1 MKLEL
6 IGIEG
11 LPEFEPGAD
20 IAALVADATS
30 RVGERLGRG
39 DVVVITQ
46 KIVSKAEGR
55 LVALRDVVPSP
66 FASAWGKEHGQ
77 DPRLVE
83 LVLRESR
90 RIVRMDRGLLI
101 AETHHGFVCANAGVD
116 ISNVSGGEVAALLPQ
131 DPDASA
137 RRIRDALVERAG
149 VELAVVITDTFG
161 RAFREGLAN
170 VAIGVAGLLP
180 LRSYVDATD
189 PAGLSLKATIQAVAD
204 ELASACGLVARKL
217 NRIPAVI
224 VRGLSYDPGEGSIRD
239 LLRAPARDLFR

>member
-20 IAALVADATS
+20 VAALVADGTS
-30 RVGERLGRG
+30 RAGERLGRG

-66 FASAWGKEHGQ
+66 FASAWGAEHAQ

-90 RIVRMDRGLLI
+90 RIVRMDRGLII

-116 ISNVSGGEVAALLPQ
+116 ISNVAGGEIAALLPR

-137 RRIRDALVERAG
+137 RR
-149 VELAVVITDTFG
+149 
-161 RAFREGLAN
+161 N
-170 VAIGVAGLLP
+170 
-180 LRSYVDATD
+180 ATD
-189 PAGLSLKATIQAVAD
+189 PTGLSLKATVQAVAD
-204 ELASACGLVARKL
+204 ELAAACGLVARKL
-217 NRIPAVI
+217 NRIPVVI
-224 VRGLSYDPGEGSIRD
+224 ARGLSYEAGDGSIREV
-239 LLRAPARDLFR
+239 LRAPERDLFR

>member
-6 IGIEG
+6 FGIEG

-20 IAALVADATS
+20 IAAIVADGTTRA
-30 RVGERLGRG
+30 GERLRSG

-55 LVALRDVVPSP
+55 LVALRDVTPSA
-66 FASAWGKEHGQ
+66 FALAWGGAHAC

-90 RIVRMDRGLLI
+90 RIVRMDHGVLI

-116 ISNVSGGEVAALLPQ
+116 VSNVAGGEVAALLPEH
-131 DPDASA
+131 PDASA
-137 RRIRDALVERAG
+137 RRIRDALVARAG
-149 VELAVVITDTFG
+149 AEIAVVITDTFG
-161 RAFREGLAN
+161 RPFREGLAN

-180 LRSYVDATD
+180 MKSYVDARD
-189 PAGLSLKATIQAVAD
+189 PAGLTLKATLQAVAD
-204 ELASACGLVARKL
+204 ELAAASGLVARKL
-217 NRIPAVI
+217 NRIPVVI
-224 VRGLSYDPGEGSIRD
+224 VRGLSYDRGDGSIRE
-239 LLRAPARDLFR
+239 LLRAPERDLFR

>member
-30 RVGERLGRG
+30 RLGERLGRG

-55 LVALRDVVPSP
+55 LVAFRDVVPSP

-90 RIVRMDRGLLI
+90 RIVRMDRGLII